1 MDGDPAVFNG
11 LAEEATACVKAGVS
25 FEVVPGVSSVTAV
38 PSYAGVPLTSASS
51 TGVHVL
57 VAGARGVDLT
67 GALDPKV
74 TVVVIGAPDKAAQT
88 FDALIAAGRDGA
100 TPVAVTERGTS
111 TDQRTVTTTLSSA
124 GATMADGRFPVLA
137 VVGST
142 VTMRETLSW
151 FESKPLFGWEV
162 LVPRTKEQSASTLAR
177 LQRHGAQAKV
187 VPTISVEPPR
197 TPQQLERAVKGMV
210 TGRYEWVGFTSV
222 NAVRA
227 IREKFDEF
235 GLDARSFAGLR
246 VAAVGGVTAQA
257 LRDWGITPD
266 LVPTGEQSAL
276 GLLEVWPA
284 FDPDLDPIARVFLP
298 RADIAT
304 ETLVA
309 VGGRRRHGLPHGAG
323 GPAAGVGARRHQER
337 LLRRRAVHVELDRAQ
352 PRRYRGQAAPDHGR
366 RLHRPGHGQD
376 RGRARPAGRRARPGR
391 QRRRARR
398 RPGRSRPLAGPGG
411 PGGR

>member
-1 MDGDPAVFNG
+1 MSPTRSTSPSTPRTPAQVAFVGAGPGDPGLLTVRASELLAAADAVVIDQVARHDVVERWCAPGTPVVDAGHGDHGENLTHASRAKLVVRAAKAHPGGLVVRLMDGDPAVFNG

-187 VPTISVEPPR
+187 VPTISV
-197 TPQQLERAVKGMV
+197 
-210 TGRYEWVGFTSV
+210 
-222 NAVRA
+222 
-227 IREKFDEF
+227 
-235 GLDARSFAGLR
+235 
-246 VAAVGGVTAQA
+246 
-257 LRDWGITPD
+257 
-266 LVPTGEQSAL
+266 VPA
-276 GLLEVWPA
+276 
-284 FDPDLDPIARVFLP
+284 
-298 RADIAT
+298 
-304 ETLVA
+304 
-309 VGGRRRHGLPHGAG
+309 
-323 GPAAGVGARRHQER
+323 
-337 LLRRRAVHVELDRAQ
+337 
-352 PRRYRGQAAPDHGR
+352 
-366 RLHRPGHGQD
+366 
-376 RGRARPAGRRARPGR
+376 
-391 QRRRARR
+391 
-398 RPGRSRPLAGPGG
+398 
-411 PGGR
+411 